1 MSRRRASGIPGEYA
15 SGLGRASKQPG
26 LQGGYPRRLSG
37 AGSSLSAHPTLFIVP
52 IDSPEGAVN
61 GDFELRLLVKPVIN
75 RGGDNADMACGGLDG
90 PSFGEGDGG

>member
-1 MSRRRASGIPGEYA
+1 MARVKAARLARRIS
-15 SGLGRASKQPG
+15 
-26 LQGGYPRRLSG
+26 RRLSG
-37 AGSSLSAHPTLFIVP
+37 AVSSLSAHTLFIVP

-75 RGGDNADMACGGLDG
+75 RGRDNADMACGGLDG